1 MHYIELHLRCRQE
14 QVAVVEDFLMELGAL
29 AVTLRD
35 AEDVPIYEPKPE
47 ETPLWP
53 NVIVQGLFDGKHNSA
68 ELLAQATEHLPQGTC
83 QEIGIHRIEDQ
94 EWSRV
99 WMDRFIPMRFGSRL
113 WVIPSHCD
121 VNEVPLSE
129 DAVTLALDP
138 GLAFGTGTHPTTAL
152 CLKWLEANTPA
163 GERIIDYGCGSGILA
178 IAAAKLGASHVDA
191 VDNDAQA
198 ITATAMNA
206 KQNDVADVVHGYLP
220 EQAGGMAAASV
231 VVANILANILI
242 ALEPKLAELVLP
254 GGRLV
259 LSGILTEQADEV
271 MAAFASDFEQF
282 VVAEQEEWCLIEA
295 RRKAV

>member
-1 MHYIELHLRCRQE
+1 MHYIELHFRCRQE
-14 QVAVVEDFLMELGAL
+14 QVEAIEDFLMELGAL

-35 AEDVPIYEPKPE
+35 AEDVPIYEPKPDE
-47 ETPLWP
+47 MPLWP
-53 NVIVQGLFDGKHNSA
+53 NVIVQGLFDNTHDSA
-68 ELLAQATEHLPQGTC
+68 DLLAQATDRLPHGTC

-99 WMDRFIPMRFGSRL
+99 WMDRFVPMRFGARL

-121 VNEVPLSE
+121 ANEVALSE

-152 CLKWLEANTPA
+152 CLKWLEAHTPV
-163 GERIIDYGCGSGILA
+163 GERMIDYGCGSGILA

-206 KQNDVADVVHGYLP
+206 EQNHVADVVHGYLP
-220 EQAGGMAAASV
+220 EQAEGIAPARV

-242 ALEPKLAELVLP
+242 DLEPKLANLVLP
-254 GGRLV
+254 DGRLV
-259 LSGILTEQADEV
+259 LSGILNEQAEEV
-271 MAAFASDFEQF
+271 MAAFAPHFEQF
-282 VVAEQEEWCLIEA
+282 TVVEQEEWCLIEA
-295 RRKAV
+295 RRKAA

>member
-220 EQAGGMAAASV
+220 EQAEGMAAAPV

-271 MAAFASDFEQF
+271 MAAFASNFEQF
-282 VVAEQEEWCLIEA
+282 TVAEQEEWCLIEA
-295 RRKAV
+295 RRTAI